1 MTLGC
6 IITSRATRPL
16 WRKCSPN
23 QRHRSLDAA
32 QEPLADFAAA
42 LVGQFM
48 LHADDEAWLPLVTA
62 AACAHD
68 RASTVFSIAY
78 SPQR

>member
-1 MTLGC
+1 
-6 IITSRATRPL
+6 
-16 WRKCSPN
+16 
-23 QRHRSLDAA
+23 
-32 QEPLADFAAA
+32 LADFAAA